1 MGAAA
6 EARGWPFRPLDEA
19 SLVEYIRAT
28 PVIRG
33 LLEGGSENGELSIKE
48 VGDGNLNFVYIVIGP
63 CGSVVIKQVLPP
75 LLRVRVLV
83 LVSQL
88 FLPRFFQSLNLSC
101 HYLLLPTVLYHASY
115 CVSFHWLAL
124 LLYLYF
130 LSYNQALGSKHGGIR
145 GLV

>member
-88 FLPRFFQSLNLSC
+88 FEPLLSLSA
-101 HYLLLPTVLYHASY
+101 ASY
-115 CVSFHWLAL
+115 CLISRVLLCFFPLACFASL
-124 LLYLYF
+124 F
-130 LSYNQALGSKHGGIR
+130 VFFIVQSGAWE
-145 GLV
+145 